1 MARGGLPNSA
11 PRLSYGMIMIR
22 NFLRARGNRRV
33 IEALHGRIVAA
44 ARNPALFLP
53 PYAVPDTLEGRFDL
67 LVLLATLIVRRLEN
81 LPDPGREIA
90 QGVVDCL
97 FQHLDSGLR
106 EMGVGDLAV
115 PKRMK
120 KLAGDFGGR
129 GAAYR
134 DTLGKGREAFAGA
147 LARNIYGHGVADERA
162 LALADYARRSIEQL
176 ERADLTQILDDPPP
190 FPDLELT
197 DVGLR

>member
-1 MARGGLPNSA
+1 MVP
-11 PRLSYGMIMIR
+11 

-53 PYAVPDTLEGRFDL
+53 PYAVPDTMEGRFDL
-67 LVLLATLIVRRLEN
+67 LILLATLLVRRLES

-97 FQHLDSGLR
+97 FQHLDRGLR
-106 EMGVGDLAV
+106 ETGVGDFAM
-115 PKRMK
+115 PNRME

-129 GAAYR
+129 GR
-134 DTLGKGREAFAGA
+134 
-147 LARNIYGHGVADERA
+147 
-162 LALADYARRSIEQL
+162 
-176 ERADLTQILDDPPP
+176 
-190 FPDLELT
+190 
-197 DVGLR
+197 

>member
-1 MARGGLPNSA
+1 
-11 PRLSYGMIMIR
+11 MIP
-22 NFLRARGNRRV
+22 NFLRTRGNRRV

-53 PYAVPDTLEGRFDL
+53 PYAVPDSLEGRFDL
-67 LVLLATLIVRRLEN
+67 LILLATLMVRRLES
-81 LPDPGREIA
+81 LPAPGREIA

-97 FQHLDSGLR
+97 FQHLDRALR

-129 GAAYR
+129 SAAYR
-134 DTLGKGREAFAGA
+134 DTIG
-147 LARNIYGHGVADERA
+147 
-162 LALADYARRSIEQL
+162 
-176 ERADLTQILDDPPP
+176 
-190 FPDLELT
+190 
-197 DVGLR
+197 

>member
-1 MARGGLPNSA
+1 
-11 PRLSYGMIMIR
+11 MIR
-22 NFLRARGNRRV
+22 NLLRARGNRRV
-33 IEALHGRIVAA
+33 IEVLHGRIAAA

-53 PYAVPDTLEGRFDL
+53 PYVVPDTLEGRFDL
-67 LVLLATLIVRRLEN
+67 LVLLATLVVRRFES

-129 GAAYR
+129 SAAYR
-134 DTLGKGREAFAGA
+134 ETLEKGREAFAGA
-147 LARNIYGHGVADERA
+147 LARNIYGSDVADERA

-176 ERADLTQILDDPPP
+176 ERMDLSQILDDPSP
-190 FPDLELT
+190 FPDPELA
-197 DVGLR
+197 DARLR